1 MRIFLKGY
9 DLILR
14 RFCGSLL
21 TLCGIIFLLLLQV
34 AAAATHTVK
43 KGETLYSLS
52 RSYGVSVNEITAA
65 NPGIDSHSLK
75 PGDLIQIPGTGENSS
90 AVKPD
95 KEGSQESPGGPEL
108 CVVKKGDTLSS
119 ISRQSGVSSEEIM
132 RLNGLRGGQIRVG
145 QKLQLKRGSTPRAV
159 PVARI
164 ERGPA
169 PKPPKTAPRY
179 LFVSKAKDKIDEPR
193 IGSRIWRYIVVHH
206 SGTPNGSARI
216 FEYYHRNVRGME
228 NGMAYHFVIGNGT
241 DTGDGEI
248 EVGNRWLKQL
258 QGGHLRSEEQDE
270 VAIGI
275 CLVGDFNTTRP
286 TRKQMAALIELIT
299 YLQDRV
305 QNVEHIKPRF
315 VVHRDINIRPTA
327 CPGKYFPAEAMYKL
341 FGPWTGE

>member
-1 MRIFLKGY
+1 MCKRFLSA
-9 DLILR
+9 
-14 RFCGSLL
+14 CGV
-21 TLCGIIFLLLLQV
+21 IFLLLLQV
-34 AAAATHTVK
+34 ADAATHTVK

-52 RSYGVSVNEITAA
+52 HNYGVSVSEIVAA
-65 NPGIDSHSLK
+65 NPGIDSRSLK
-75 PGDLIQIPGTGENSS
+75 PGDAVQIPGAGSGGNS
-90 AVKPD
+90 ALEKPGKD
-95 KEGSQESPGGPEL
+95 KSQEDSGEPEFY
-108 CVVKKGDTLSS
+108 VVKKGDTLSS
-119 ISRQSGVSSEEIM
+119 ISRQSGVSPAEIM
-132 RLNGLRGGQIRVG
+132 RLNGLRNGQIRVG
-145 QKLQLKRGSTPRAV
+145 QKLLLKTGSPLRAV

-164 ERGPA
+164 ENSPA
-169 PKPPKTAPRY
+169 PKPPRVAPRY
-179 LFVSKAKDKIDEPR
+179 LFVSRAKDKIDEPR

>member
-1 MRIFLKGY
+1 MNLIVCKRFLSA
-9 DLILR
+9 
-14 RFCGSLL
+14 CGV
-21 TLCGIIFLLLLQV
+21 IFLLLLQV
-34 AAAATHTVK
+34 AGAATHSVK

-52 RSYGVSVNEITAA
+52 REYGVTVNEIAAA
-65 NPGIDSHSLK
+65 NPGIGSRSLK
-75 PGDLIQIPGTGENSS
+75 PGDLVKIPEATPSLEKSGNGKQPESS
-90 AVKPD
+90 EAPV
-95 KEGSQESPGGPEL
+95 S

-119 ISRQSGVSSEEIM
+119 ISRQSGVSPAEIM
-132 RLNGLRGGQIRVG
+132 RFNGLRSGQIRIG
-145 QKLQLKRGSTPRAV
+145 QKLLLKTGSPPRAV
-159 PVARI
+159 PVARV
-164 ERGPA
+164 ESGA
-169 PKPPKTAPRY
+169 PTKSPRTAPRY
-179 LFVSKAKDKIDEPR
+179 LFVSKVKDKIDEPR
-193 IGSRIWRYIVVHH
+193 IGSRTWRYIVVHH

-216 FEYYHRNVRGME
+216 FEYYHRDVRGME

-241 DTGDGEI
+241 DSGDGEI

-299 YLQDRV
+299 YLQDRIE
-305 QNVEHIKPRF
+305 NVEHIKPRF